1 MARLDECQ
9 PAALAPTDHG
19 LDDVAEKPACRSAVS
34 QFAAPL
40 KVLPGDLEQ
49 ILEELGERDGHEQKT
64 NENRARSMSSPLRRP
79 LSYFDRNRLGPKDD
93 IAEHVGLRRVQGI
106 ADREA
111 RIPPIA
117 SEGVVHGCDL
127 PSLLLGVRCDD
138 GDLAAGPAKVVVRS
152 RRQAKQ
158 RPRLADFDGP
168 FGNDLQ
174 LFVFRGHQSAV
185 LSRRMVNSMAPSG
198 SSRHCSTSLM

>member
-1 MARLDECQ
+1 MARLDSASRLRW
-9 PAALAPTDHG
+9 PRRIMVSMTSLRNRLAEAPSPSSP
-19 LDDVAEKPACRSAVS
+19 LRSRYS
-34 QFAAPL
+34 QAIWNESSRSWESETVMN
-40 KVLPGDLEQ
+40 K
-49 ILEELGERDGHEQKT
+49 KT
-64 NENRARSMSSPLRRP
+64 NENRSRSQSSPLRRS

-117 SEGVVHGCDL
+117 SRGVLHGWDP
-127 PSLLLGVRCDD
+127 PSLLLGVRCGD
-138 GDLAAGPAKVVVRS
+138 GDLAAGPAKIVPRS

-158 RPRLADFDGP
+158 RARLADFDGP

-174 LFVFRGHQSAV
+174 LFVFCGPQSGV
-185 LSRRMVNSMAPSG
+185 LSRRMGN
-198 SSRHCSTSLM
+198 